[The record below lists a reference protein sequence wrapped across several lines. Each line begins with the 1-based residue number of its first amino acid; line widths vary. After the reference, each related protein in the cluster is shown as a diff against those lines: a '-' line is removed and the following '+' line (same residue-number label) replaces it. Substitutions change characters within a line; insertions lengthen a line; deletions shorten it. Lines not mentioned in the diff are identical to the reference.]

1 MNPPPSATAKRNG
14 PALQATGLV
23 VHLGGRFVLEVPSL
37 AVERGEVLAIIGPN
51 GSGKS
56 TLLQALALLV
66 PLTSG
71 ELYFEGESVHPG
83 SDLVALRRRMAVVFQ
98 EPLLLNMSVRENV
111 TMGLRLRGLSQSQVA
126 CRADFWLQRFGIASL
141 AMRHARALSG
151 GEAQRASLARAFALE
166 PEVLFLDEPFA
177 ALDAPTRAEL
187 IESLVTVLRE
197 TGVTTVFVTHDRN
210 EALALGHRV
219 GVLMDGR
226 LRQLDRPEVV
236 FGAPV
241 DLEVAAFVGMETVL
255 PGRVLAQEE
264 SLALVQVS
272 GSRVEVVSDLPP
284 GREVLVCL
292 RPEDV
297 TLHAPHNGGP
307 SSSARNRL
315 RGRVSRLSPRGALVA
330 VTVECGFPL
339 VATVT
344 RRSALDMALSLGQ
357 QVDVTFK
364 ASAAHLIPR

>member
-1 MNPPPSATAKRNG
+1 
-14 PALQATGLV
+14 
-23 VHLGGRFVLEVPSL
+23 
-37 AVERGEVLAIIGPN
+37 
-51 GSGKS
+51 
-56 TLLQALALLV
+56 
-66 PLTSG
+66 
-71 ELYFEGESVHPG
+71 
-83 SDLVALRRRMAVVFQ
+83 
-98 EPLLLNMSVRENV
+98 
-111 TMGLRLRGLSQSQVA
+111 
-126 CRADFWLQRFGIASL
+126 
-141 AMRHARALSG
+141 
-151 GEAQRASLARAFALE
+151 
-166 PEVLFLDEPFA
+166 
-177 ALDAPTRAEL
+177 
-187 IESLVTVLRE
+187 
-197 TGVTTVFVTHDRN
+197 
-210 EALALGHRV
+210 RV
-219 GVLMDGR
+219 GVLMGGH
-226 LRQLDRPEVV
+226 LRQLDRPEAV

-272 GSRVEVVSDLPP
+272 GARVEVVSDLPP

-297 TLHAPHNGGP
+297 TLHAPQNSGS

-344 RRSALDMALSLGQ
+344 RRSALDMALCLGQ